1 MNIVAREYA
10 LDIGECAFAP
20 ELIQHIPGVTNM
32 IADLLSRRTDPKYAA
47 TWAIPQFLANATEIT
62 PPPRTSSWWRS
73 LATTGVAS
81 LDEGGR
87 GSSYLSPLPLQS

>member
-20 ELIQHIPGVTNM
+20 DLVQHIPGVTNM
-32 IADLLSRRTDPKYAA
+32 IADLLSRRSDPKYAA
-47 TWAIPQFLANATEIT
+47 SWAIPQFLVNAKEIT

-73 LATTGVAS
+73 VAPTGVAS
-81 LDEGGR
+81 SVSGGR
-87 GSSYLSPLPLQS
+87 GPSYLSPLPLQS